1 VKKMAKSESPK
12 DEYGRGYAD
21 GLRHAEHEK
30 KDGWIGSLSD
40 TFGGDPRYDSSG
52 SSTYKEGFKDGR
64 RDGKSK

>member
-1 VKKMAKSESPK
+1 MIKMAKSESPK
-12 DEYGRGYAD
+12 DSMVEVM
-21 GLRHAEHEK
+21 LMVWHAEHEK